1 MLLSGVAVIGSG
13 AVVGFMNLP
22 GRTAAPASSP
32 NGAQTSSVPIT
43 RSDMVDTKQV
53 SGTLGY
59 AGRRIQPNRASG
71 VVTATRAEGTVV
83 RRGGWLYKVEGK
95 PVFLMYGA
103 VPMYRRLGVGTT
115 GPDVQQLELNL
126 VKLGYKPGTVD
137 KTFTAVTAQ
146 AVWAWQRD
154 KGLVATG
161 RAEVSQVIFSRGALR
176 IAENTKEAGDAA
188 EGSVVT
194 TTRTERAITIK
205 LETSNQQF
213 ARKGARVRVQLPDG
227 KKVAGTISSVGTI
240 ARPGKDADS
249 PATIDVSVKVG
260 GELGRLDQA
269 PVTVELRTGRRK
281 DVLSVPVEALIAREG
296 GQYGVRVVQGGTRQV
311 VPVETGLFTG
321 SRVEIS
327 GAGLS
332 EGVRVEVPR
341 L

>member
-1 MLLSGVAVIGSG
+1 M
-13 AVVGFMNLP
+13 
-22 GRTAAPASSP
+22 
-32 NGAQTSSVPIT
+32 PIT

-59 AGRRIQPNRASG
+59 AGRRVQPNRAGG
-71 VVTATRAEGTVV
+71 VVTAIRAEGTVV

-103 VPMYRRLGVGTT
+103 VPMYRRLGVGST

-137 KTFTAVTAQ
+137 KTFTAVTAN
-146 AVWAWQRD
+146 AVWAWQRE

-161 RAEVSQVIFSRGALR
+161 RAEVNQVIFSGGALR
-176 IAENTKEAGDAA
+176 IAENAKQAGDAA

-205 LETSNQQF
+205 LESSHQQF
-213 ARKGARVRVQLPDG
+213 ARKGARVKVQLPDG
-227 KKVAGTISSVGTI
+227 KKVDGTIFSVGTV

-249 PATIDVSVKVG
+249 PATIEVRVKVG

-281 DVLSVPVEALIAREG
+281 DVLSVPVEALIARAG
-296 GQYGVRVVQGGTRQV
+296 GQYGVRVVRGGTRRV
-311 VPVETGLFTG
+311 VPVETGLFMG

-332 EGVRVEVPR
+332 EGVRVEVPK